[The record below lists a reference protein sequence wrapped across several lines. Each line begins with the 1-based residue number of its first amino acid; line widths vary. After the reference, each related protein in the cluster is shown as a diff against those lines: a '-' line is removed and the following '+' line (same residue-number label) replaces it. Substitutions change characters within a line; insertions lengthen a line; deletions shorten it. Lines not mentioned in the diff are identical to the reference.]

1 MSNPPPAGK
10 LYSYYRDSGISPT
23 FGSLQT
29 EADLDRFCE
38 QRARIFT
45 LKLQMPPHMFRHARL
60 LEFGPDTGENALAF
74 ARWGAQIEL
83 VEPNTAAWPQLQAY
97 FRHFGLEN
105 QLLGL
110 HDKPIQEFAPT
121 EQADIVVA
129 EGFIH
134 TVKPEEQWIDVV
146 RQAVRPG
153 GYLILFYYERRGL
166 LMEVFHAALY
176 REFCRLA
183 GQKGADVARRLY
195 GAKWDAIAHVR
206 RFNSWVMD
214 VLENPYTGS
223 QFTLDAPRLVQM
235 MAESDFELHQS
246 WPRYRD
252 DLRMQWHKA
261 PESPDSIA
269 AEAAGHLQR
278 SALSHALGRTLYCIG
293 DDASVTAIGD
303 QVDKLL
309 QKVDLAMNTGGG
321 QVWTSIAE
329 GFLELQASI
338 DRDNVIYAP
347 SVNARR
353 SVKAMLSSA
362 SRCATLAAAGDAT
375 ALAAFANSDQ
385 PFISFWGQPA
395 HYAVFRKRAPTDL

>member
-45 LKLQMPPHMFRHARL
+45 LKLQMPPEMFRDARL

-74 ARWGAQIEL
+74 ARWGARIEL
-83 VEPNTAAWPQLQAY
+83 VEPNTAVWPQLQAY

-110 HDKPIQEFAPT
+110 HDKPIQEFAPA

-134 TVKPEEQWIDVV
+134 TVKPEKQWIDVV
-146 RQAVRPG
+146 RQAVRPN

-176 REFCRLA
+176 REFRRMA
-183 GQKGADVARRLY
+183 GQKGPDAARRLY

-214 VLENPYTGS
+214 VLENPYTHS
-223 QFTLDAPRLVQM
+223 QFTLDAPRLIQM

-261 PESPDSIA
+261 PESPSSIA
-269 AEAAGHLQR
+269 AEVDSHLQR

-293 DDASVTAIGD
+293 DNASVAAVGR
-303 QVDKLL
+303 QVDELL
-309 QKVDLAMNTGGG
+309 HAVDQALDVGGR
-321 QVWTSIAE
+321 QAWTSVAK
-329 GFLELQASI
+329 GFVGLQSSI
-338 DRDNVIYAP
+338 DRDNTIYAP
-347 SVNARR
+347 SAEARR
-353 SVKAMLSSA
+353 SAKAMLDSA
-362 SRCATLAAAGDAT
+362 SRCATLAADGDAER
-375 ALAAFANSDQ
+375 LATFANADQ
-385 PFISFWGQPA
+385 SFVSFWGQPA
-395 HYAVFRKRAPTDL
+395 HYSVFRKRARTDL

>member
-45 LKLQMPPHMFRHARL
+45 LKLQMPPEMFRHARL

-223 QFTLDAPRLVQM
+223 QFTLDAPRLVKK
-235 MAESDFELHQS
+235 MAEAQFELYQS

-303 QVDKLL
+303 QVDRLL
-309 QKVDLAMNTGGG
+309 QKVDLALDTGGG

-353 SVKAMLSSA
+353 SVKAMLNSA
-362 SRCATLAAAGDAT
+362 SRCATLAAAGGAT
-375 ALAAFANSDQ
+375 ELATFANSDQ

>member
-45 LKLQMPPHMFRHARL
+45 LKLQMPPEMFRHARL

-223 QFTLDAPRLVQM
+223 QFTLDAPRLVKK
-235 MAESDFELHQS
+235 MAEAQFELYQS

-269 AEAAGHLQR
+269 AEAAGYLQR

-329 GFLELQASI
+329 GFLELQESI

-375 ALAAFANSDQ
+375 ELAAFANSDQ

>member
-45 LKLQMPPHMFRHARL
+45 LKLQMPPEMFRHARL

-74 ARWGAQIEL
+74 ARWGARIEL
-83 VEPNTAAWPQLQAY
+83 VEPNTSVWPQLQAY
-97 FRHFGLEN
+97 FRRFGLEDR
-105 QLLGL
+105 LLGL
-110 HDKPIQEFAPT
+110 HDKAIQEFAPAG
-121 EQADIVVA
+121 QADIVVA

-153 GYLILFYYERRGL
+153 GYLILFYYERRAL
-166 LMEVFHAALY
+166 LMELFHAALY
-176 REFCRLA
+176 REYCRLI
-183 GQKGADVARRLY
+183 GQRGPDVARRLY

-214 VLENPYTGS
+214 VLENPYTRS
-223 QFTLDAPRLVQM
+223 QFTMDAPRLVQM
-235 MAESDFELHQS
+235 MAEAEFELHQS

-252 DLRMQWHKA
+252 DLRMLWHKT
-261 PESPDSIA
+261 PESPESIA
-269 AEAAGHLQR
+269 TEVTGHLQR
-278 SALSHALGRTLYCIG
+278 SALSHSLGRTLYCIG
-293 DDASVTAIGD
+293 DNASVAAIGGQID
-303 QVDKLL
+303 RLL
-309 QKVDLAMNTGGG
+309 QAVDQAMDEGGRE
-321 QVWTSIAE
+321 VWTSIAE
-329 GFLELQASI
+329 GFRGLQASI

-347 SVNARR
+347 SAEVRCSA
-353 SVKAMLSSA
+353 KAMLDSA
-362 SRCATLAAAGDAT
+362 CHCATLAADGDA
-375 ALAAFANSDQ
+375 ANLAAFANADQ
-385 PFISFWGQPA
+385 PFVSFWGQPA
-395 HYAVFRKRAPTDL
+395 HYSVFRRRVSTDL

>member
-23 FGSLQT
+23 FGALQT

-45 LKLQMPPHMFRHARL
+45 LKLQMPPEMFRHARL

-74 ARWGAQIEL
+74 ARWGARIEL

-97 FRHFGLEN
+97 FRHFGLEDR
-105 QLLGL
+105 LLGL
-110 HDKPIQEFAPT
+110 HDKPIQEFAPV

-134 TVKPEEQWIDVV
+134 TVKPEKQWVDVM

-183 GQKGADVARRLY
+183 GQKGTDAARRLY

-214 VLENPYTGS
+214 VLENPYTRS

-261 PESPDSIA
+261 PESPGSIA
-269 AEAAGHLQR
+269 AEADSHLQR
-278 SALSHALGRTLYCIG
+278 SALSHALGRTLYGIG
-293 DDASVTAIGD
+293 NDASVTAIGG
-303 QVDKLL
+303 QVDTLL
-309 QKVDLAMNTGGG
+309 GRVDLAMDTGGR

-329 GFLELQASI
+329 GFLELQESI

-347 SVNARR
+347 SADARR
-353 SVKAMLSSA
+353 SVRAMLNSA
-362 SRCATLAAAGDAT
+362 SRCATLAATGDA
-375 ALAAFANSDQ
+375 AELAAFANADQ